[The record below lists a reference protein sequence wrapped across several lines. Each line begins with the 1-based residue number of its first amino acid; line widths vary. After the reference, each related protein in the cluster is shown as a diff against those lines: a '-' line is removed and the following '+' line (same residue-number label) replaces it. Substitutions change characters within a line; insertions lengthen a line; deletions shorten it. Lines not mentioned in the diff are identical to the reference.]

1 MAIRKFLLFSFV
13 TVLFFSCAGVPFYTS
28 DHPLATEV
36 VKSADGSV
44 QSRIPLGWFASNDPS
59 LAPQY
64 LFWLIKDDYSGT
76 ITLQEV
82 KVDRATGQRIN
93 KEGLNLLA
101 EISMAFKKE
110 STDKFLQTKPI
121 ELFTINT
128 NSYSGF
134 EYYSDG
140 TSRRIRVVVFK
151 MGNRYFEATAMPLSG
166 VWYEKDLRALLNAL
180 HSFLN
185 SLHSSYTS

>member
-1 MAIRKFLLFSFV
+1 MIRKFLLFSFV
-13 TVLFFSCAGVPFYTS
+13 TVLFFSCASVPFYTS
-28 DHPLATEV
+28 DHPLSTEV
-36 VKSADGSV
+36 VKSTDGTI

-76 ITLQEV
+76 ITLQEI
-82 KVDRATGQRIN
+82 KVDGATEQRIK
-93 KEGLNLLA
+93 KEGLKLLA

-110 STDKFLQTKPI
+110 STDRFLLTKPV

-134 EYYSDG
+134 DYYSNS
-140 TSRRIRVVVFK
+140 TISRTRVVVFK
-151 MGNRYFEATAMPLSG
+151 MGSRYFEATAMPLTG
-166 VWYEKDLRALLNAL
+166 VWYEKDLRGLLNAL
-180 HSFLN
+180 HTFLN
-185 SLHSSYTS
+185 SIYSSYTS

>member
-28 DHPLATEV
+28 VHPLATEV
-36 VKSADGSV
+36 VKSADGTI

-82 KVDRATGQRIN
+82 KVDRATGRRIN

-166 VWYEKDLRALLNAL
+166 VWYEKDLRGLLNAL

-185 SLHSSYTS
+185 SLYSSYTS